1 MNKNKN
7 MNMNKSK
14 NSLKILKKNDFA
26 GDHIILS
33 NRGNTIKIYKKMNK
47 EKFLYL
53 VKEMLRGVYKP
64 CILTENE
71 KKVYI
76 KNLFVQNNI
85 AVITDY
91 KNNIHYFD
99 GQTIK
104 ELSKIFEFSKESI
117 KLRIAKY
124 NERQD
129 VLRMGKADYRI
140 EAVIINN
147 RILARTSEMMPQI
160 EGYLFLERVYNR
172 KINIK
177 AIIIKKINA
186 NEIIFLEPKR
196 VGLYMQEDESLYLHI
211 ESGNETSIFL
221 PVVSYDYENFV
232 YNIAYLY
239 SEYMSN
245 EFKL

>member
-1 MNKNKN
+1 MNK
-7 MNMNKSK
+7 
-14 NSLKILKKNDFA
+14 LKKKNVLKRLKKSTALKDYL
-26 GDHIILS
+26 ILS
-33 NRGNTIKIYKKMNK
+33 NRGKVIKIYKKMRL
-47 EKFLYL
+47 EKFVHVVREILY
-53 VKEMLRGVYKP
+53 GGYKP
-64 CILTENE
+64 CVILENE

-117 KLRIAKY
+117 KLRIAEY

-196 VGLYMQEDESLYLHI
+196 IAAYMKEDESLCLYI
-211 ESGNETSIFL
+211 QSGNETSLFL

-245 EFKL
+245 EFKF

>member
-1 MNKNKN
+1 MNKFEKKN
-7 MNMNKSK
+7 VIKR
-14 NSLKILKKNDFA
+14 LKKSTDSK
-26 GDHIILS
+26 DYLILS
-33 NRGNTIKIYKKMNK
+33 NRGKVIKIYKKMRS
-47 EKFLYL
+47 EKF
-53 VKEMLRGVYKP
+53 VHVVREIISEGYKP
-64 CILTENE
+64 CFIIENE

-76 KNLFVQNNI
+76 KKMFVQNNI
-85 AVITDY
+85 AVITDC
-91 KNNIHYFD
+91 NNQIHYFD

-117 KLRIAKY
+117 KLRIAEY
-124 NERQD
+124 DERQD
-129 VLRMGKADYRI
+129 ILRMDRKDYRI
-140 EAVIINN
+140 EAVIIND

-160 EGYLFLERVYNR
+160 EGYMFMERVYNR
-172 KINIK
+172 KIDIN
-177 AIIIKKINA
+177 AIIIKNINA

>member
-1 MNKNKN
+1 MNR
-7 MNMNKSK
+7 NKSK
-14 NSLKILKKNDFA
+14 NMLKKLKKSTDSK
-26 GDHIILS
+26 DYIILS
-33 NRGNTIKIYKKMNK
+33 NRGKVIKIYKKMRS
-47 EKFLYL
+47 EKFVHVVREILS
-53 VKEMLRGVYKP
+53 GGYKV
-64 CILTENE
+64 CVLIENE

-76 KNLFVQNNI
+76 KKLFVQNNI
-85 AVITDY
+85 AVIIDY

-104 ELSKIFEFSKESI
+104 ELSKIFEFSKNSI
-117 KLRIAKY
+117 KLRIAEY
-124 NERQD
+124 NGCQD
-129 VLRMGKADYRI
+129 ILRMNRKDYRI

-172 KINIK
+172 KIRINS
-177 AIIIKKINA
+177 IIIKNINA

-196 VGLYMQEDESLYLHI
+196 LGAYMKEDDSLYLHI
-211 ESGNETSIFL
+211 QSGSETSLFL

-232 YNIAYLY
+232 YNIVYLY
-239 SEYMSN
+239 SEYMSS

>member
-1 MNKNKN
+1 MNR
-7 MNMNKSK
+7 NKSK
-14 NSLKILKKNDFA
+14 NVLKKLKKSTDSK
-26 GDHIILS
+26 DYIILS
-33 NRGNTIKIYKKMNK
+33 NRGKVIKIYKKMRS
-47 EKFLYL
+47 EKFVHVVREILS
-53 VKEMLRGVYKP
+53 GGYKV
-64 CILTENE
+64 CLLIENE

-85 AVITDY
+85 AVIIDY

-117 KLRIAKY
+117 KLRIAEY

-196 VGLYMQEDESLYLHI
+196 IAVYMKEDESLCLYI
-211 ESGNETSIFL
+211 QSGNETSLFL

-245 EFKL
+245 EFKF

>member
-1 MNKNKN
+1 MNR
-7 MNMNKSK
+7 NKSK
-14 NSLKILKKNDFA
+14 NVLKKLKKSTDSK
-26 GDHIILS
+26 DYIILS
-33 NRGNTIKIYKKMNK
+33 NRGKVIKIYKKMRS
-47 EKFLYL
+47 EKFVHVVREILS
-53 VKEMLRGVYKP
+53 GVYKP
-64 CILTENE
+64 RVLIENE

-117 KLRIAKY
+117 KLRIAEY

-160 EGYLFLERVYNR
+160 EGYMFMERIYNR
-172 KINIK
+172 KIRIN
-177 AIIIKKINA
+177 AIIIKNINA
-186 NEIIFLEPKR
+186 NEIIFLQPNK
-196 VGLYMQEDESLYLHI
+196 VSVYMKEDESLCLYI
-211 ESGNETSIFL
+211 QSGNETSLFL

-245 EFKL
+245 EFKF

>member
-1 MNKNKN
+1 MNK
-7 MNMNKSK
+7 NMNKSK
-14 NSLKILKKNDFA
+14 KSLKRLKKNNFA
-26 GDHIILS
+26 GSHIILT
-33 NRGNTIKIYKKMNK
+33 NRGDTIRIYKKMHK
-47 EKFLYL
+47 EKF
-53 VKEMLRGVYKP
+53 VHVVRKIIAGGYKP
-64 CILTENE
+64 RVLIENE

-76 KNLFVQNNI
+76 KKMFVQNNI

-91 KNNIHYFD
+91 KNNTHYFD

-117 KLRIAKY
+117 KLRIAEY

-196 VGLYMQEDESLYLHI
+196 IAVYMKEDESLCLYI
-211 ESGNETSIFL
+211 QSGNETSLFL

-245 EFKL
+245 EFKF

>member
-1 MNKNKN
+1 MNR
-7 MNMNKSK
+7 NKSK
-14 NSLKILKKNDFA
+14 NVLKKLKKSTDSK
-26 GDHIILS
+26 DYIILS
-33 NRGNTIKIYKKMNK
+33 NRGKVIKIYKKMRS
-47 EKFLYL
+47 EKFVHVVREILY
-53 VKEMLRGVYKP
+53 GGYKP
-64 CILTENE
+64 CVILENE

-104 ELSKIFEFSKESI
+104 ELSKIFEFTKEAI
-117 KLRIAKY
+117 KFRIAEY
-124 NERQD
+124 NEHQD
-129 VLRMGKADYRI
+129 ILRMNRKDYRI

-160 EGYLFLERVYNR
+160 EGYLFFERLYNR
-172 KINIK
+172 KININ
-177 AIIIKKINA
+177 AIIIKNINE
-186 NEIIFLEPKR
+186 NEIIFLETKR
-196 VGLYMQEDESLYLHI
+196 LGVYMKEDNSLYLHI
-211 ESGNETSIFL
+211 QAGNETSLFL

-239 SEYMSN
+239 SEYMSS

>member
-1 MNKNKN
+1 M
-7 MNMNKSK
+7 
-14 NSLKILKKNDFA
+14 
-26 GDHIILS
+26 
-33 NRGNTIKIYKKMNK
+33 
-47 EKFLYL
+47 
-53 VKEMLRGVYKP
+53 
-64 CILTENE
+64 
-71 KKVYI
+71 
-76 KNLFVQNNI
+76 
-85 AVITDY
+85 
-91 KNNIHYFD
+91 
-99 GQTIK
+99 
-104 ELSKIFEFSKESI
+104 
-117 KLRIAKY
+117 RIAKY

-186 NEIIFLEPKR
+186 NEIIFIEPKR
-196 VGLYMQEDESLYLHI
+196 LGVYMKEDDSLYLHI
-211 ESGNETSIFL
+211 QSRMETSIFL

-239 SEYMSN
+239 SEYMSS

>member
-1 MNKNKN
+1 M
-7 MNMNKSK
+7 
-14 NSLKILKKNDFA
+14 
-26 GDHIILS
+26 
-33 NRGNTIKIYKKMNK
+33 
-47 EKFLYL
+47 
-53 VKEMLRGVYKP
+53 
-64 CILTENE
+64 
-71 KKVYI
+71 
-76 KNLFVQNNI
+76 FVQNNI

-117 KLRIAKY
+117 KLRIAEY

-160 EGYLFLERVYNR
+160 EGYMFMERIYNR
-172 KINIK
+172 KIRIN
-177 AIIIKKINA
+177 AIIIKNINA
-186 NEIIFLEPKR
+186 NEIIFLEPR
-196 VGLYMQEDESLYLHI
+196 RIAVYMKEDNSLYLNI
-211 ESGNETSIFL
+211 QSGNETNLFL

-232 YNIAYLY
+232 YNIAHLY
-239 SEYMSN
+239 SKYMSS

>member
-1 MNKNKN
+1 MMN
-7 MNMNKSK
+7 MNRNKSK
-14 NSLKILKKNDFA
+14 NVLKKLKKSTDSK
-26 GDHIILS
+26 DYIILS
-33 NRGNTIKIYKKMNK
+33 NRGKVIKIYKKMRS
-47 EKFLYL
+47 EKFVHVVREILS
-53 VKEMLRGVYKP
+53 GVYKP
-64 CILTENE
+64 RVLIENE

-117 KLRIAKY
+117 KLRIAEY

-196 VGLYMQEDESLYLHI
+196 IAVYMKEDESLCLYI
-211 ESGNETSIFL
+211 QSGNETSLFL

-245 EFKL
+245 EFKF

>member
-1 MNKNKN
+1 MNKFEKKN
-7 MNMNKSK
+7 VIKR
-14 NSLKILKKNDFA
+14 LKKSTDSK
-26 GDHIILS
+26 DYLILS
-33 NRGNTIKIYKKMNK
+33 NRGKVIKIYKKMRS
-47 EKFLYL
+47 EKF
-53 VKEMLRGVYKP
+53 VHVVREIISGGYKP
-64 CILTENE
+64 CFIIENE

-76 KNLFVQNNI
+76 KKMFVQNNI
-85 AVITDY
+85 AVITDC
-91 KNNIHYFD
+91 NNQIHYFD

-117 KLRIAKY
+117 KLRIAEY
-124 NERQD
+124 DERQD
-129 VLRMGKADYRI
+129 ILRMDRKDYRI
-140 EAVIINN
+140 EAVIIND

-160 EGYLFLERVYNR
+160 EGYMFMERVYNR
-172 KINIK
+172 KIDIN
-177 AIIIKKINA
+177 AIIIKNINA

-211 ESGNETSIFL
+211 ESGNEKSIFL

>member
-1 MNKNKN
+1 MNK
-7 MNMNKSK
+7 
-14 NSLKILKKNDFA
+14 LKKKNVLKRLKKSTFLKDY
-26 GDHIILS
+26 IILS
-33 NRGNTIKIYKKMNK
+33 NRGKVIKIYKKMRS
-47 EKFLYL
+47 EKFVHVVREILY
-53 VKEMLRGVYKP
+53 GGYKP
-64 CILTENE
+64 CVILENE

-104 ELSKIFEFSKESI
+104 ELSKIFEFTKEAI
-117 KLRIAKY
+117 KFRIAEY
-124 NERQD
+124 NEHQD
-129 VLRMGKADYRI
+129 ILRMNRKDYRI

-160 EGYLFLERVYNR
+160 EGYLFFERLYNR
-172 KINIK
+172 KININ
-177 AIIIKKINA
+177 AIIIKNINE

-196 VGLYMQEDESLYLHI
+196 LGVYMKEDNSLYLHI
-211 ESGNETSIFL
+211 QAGNETSLFL
-221 PVVSYDYENFV
+221 TVVSYDYENFV

-239 SEYMSN
+239 SEYMSS

>member
-1 MNKNKN
+1 MNR
-7 MNMNKSK
+7 NKSK
-14 NSLKILKKNDFA
+14 NVLKKLKKSTALKDYL
-26 GDHIILS
+26 ILS
-33 NRGNTIKIYKKMNK
+33 NRGKVIKIYKNMRS
-47 EKFLYL
+47 EKFVHVVREILS
-53 VKEMLRGVYKP
+53 GGYKV
-64 CILTENE
+64 CVLIENE

-85 AVITDY
+85 AVIRDY
-91 KNNIHYFD
+91 KNNVHYFD

-104 ELSKIFEFSKESI
+104 ELSKLFEFSKNSI
-117 KLRIAKY
+117 KLRIAEY

-172 KINIK
+172 KTNIK

-196 VGLYMQEDESLYLHI
+196 IGVYMKEDDSLYLHI
-211 ESGNETSIFL
+211 QSGNETSLFL

-232 YNIAYLY
+232 YNISYLY
-239 SEYMSN
+239 SEYMSS

>member
-1 MNKNKN
+1 MMN
-7 MNMNKSK
+7 MNRNKSK
-14 NSLKILKKNDFA
+14 NVLKKLKKSTDSK
-26 GDHIILS
+26 DYIILS
-33 NRGNTIKIYKKMNK
+33 NRGKVIKIYKKMRS
-47 EKFLYL
+47 EKFVHVVREILS
-53 VKEMLRGVYKP
+53 GVYKP
-64 CILTENE
+64 RVFIENE

-117 KLRIAKY
+117 KLRITEY

-196 VGLYMQEDESLYLHI
+196 IAVYMKEDESLCLYI
-211 ESGNETSIFL
+211 QSGNETSLFL

-245 EFKL
+245 EFKF

>member
-1 MNKNKN
+1 MNR
-7 MNMNKSK
+7 NKSK
-14 NSLKILKKNDFA
+14 NVLKKLKKSTDSK
-26 GDHIILS
+26 DYIILS
-33 NRGNTIKIYKKMNK
+33 NRGKVIKIYKKMRS
-47 EKFLYL
+47 EKFVHVVREILS
-53 VKEMLRGVYKP
+53 GGYKV
-64 CILTENE
+64 CVLIENE

-117 KLRIAKY
+117 KLRIAEY

-160 EGYLFLERVYNR
+160 EGYMFMERIYNR
-172 KINIK
+172 KIRIN
-177 AIIIKKINA
+177 AIIIKNINA
-186 NEIIFLEPKR
+186 NEIIFLEPR
-196 VGLYMQEDESLYLHI
+196 RIAVYMKEDNSLYLNI
-211 ESGNETSIFL
+211 QSGNETNLFL
-221 PVVSYDYENFV
+221 PVVSYDYKNFI
-232 YNIAYLY
+232 YNISYLY
-239 SEYMSN
+239 SEYMSS

>member
-1 MNKNKN
+1 MNR
-7 MNMNKSK
+7 NKSK
-14 NSLKILKKNDFA
+14 NVLKKLKKSTDSK
-26 GDHIILS
+26 DYIILS
-33 NRGNTIKIYKKMNK
+33 NRGKVIKIYKKMRS
-47 EKFLYL
+47 EKFVHVVREILS
-53 VKEMLRGVYKP
+53 GVYKP
-64 CILTENE
+64 RVLIENE

-117 KLRIAKY
+117 KLRIAEY

-196 VGLYMQEDESLYLHI
+196 IGVYMKEDDSLYLHI
-211 ESGNETSIFL
+211 QSGNETSLFL

-232 YNIAYLY
+232 YNISYLY
-239 SEYMSN
+239 SEYMSS
-245 EFKL
+245 EFKF

>member
-1 MNKNKN
+1 MNK
-7 MNMNKSK
+7 
-14 NSLKILKKNDFA
+14 LKKKNVLKRLKKSTFLKDY
-26 GDHIILS
+26 IILS
-33 NRGNTIKIYKKMNK
+33 NRGKVIKIYKKMRS
-47 EKFLYL
+47 EKFVHVVREILY
-53 VKEMLRGVYKP
+53 GGYKP
-64 CILTENE
+64 CVILENE

-104 ELSKIFEFSKESI
+104 ELSKIFEFTKEAI
-117 KLRIAKY
+117 KFRIAEY
-124 NERQD
+124 NEHQD
-129 VLRMGKADYRI
+129 ILRMNRKDYRI

-160 EGYLFLERVYNR
+160 EGYLFFERLYNR
-172 KINIK
+172 KININ
-177 AIIIKKINA
+177 AIIIKNINE

-196 VGLYMQEDESLYLHI
+196 LGVYMKEDNSLYLHI
-211 ESGNETSIFL
+211 QAGNETSLFL
-221 PVVSYDYENFV
+221 TVVSYDYKNFV

-239 SEYMSN
+239 SEYMSS

>member
-1 MNKNKN
+1 MNR
-7 MNMNKSK
+7 NKSK
-14 NSLKILKKNDFA
+14 NVLKKLKKSTDSK
-26 GDHIILS
+26 DYIILS
-33 NRGNTIKIYKKMNK
+33 NRGKVIKIYKKMRS
-47 EKFLYL
+47 EKFVHVVREILS
-53 VKEMLRGVYKP
+53 GGYKV
-64 CILTENE
+64 CVLIENE

-117 KLRIAKY
+117 KLRIAEY

-196 VGLYMQEDESLYLHI
+196 IAVYMKEDESLCLYI
-211 ESGNETSIFL
+211 QSGNETSLFL

-232 YNIAYLY
+232 YNIAYLN

-245 EFKL
+245 EFKF

>member
-1 MNKNKN
+1 MNK
-7 MNMNKSK
+7 
-14 NSLKILKKNDFA
+14 LKKKNVLKRLKKSTFLKDY
-26 GDHIILS
+26 IILS
-33 NRGNTIKIYKKMNK
+33 NRGKVIKIYKKMRS
-47 EKFLYL
+47 EKFVHVVREILY
-53 VKEMLRGVYKP
+53 GGYKP
-64 CILTENE
+64 YILIENE

-91 KNNIHYFD
+91 KNNTHYFD

-104 ELSKIFEFSKESI
+104 ELSKIFEFTKEAI
-117 KLRIAKY
+117 KFRSVEY

-129 VLRMGKADYRI
+129 ILRMDRKDYRI
-140 EAVIINN
+140 EAVIIND

-160 EGYLFLERVYNR
+160 EGYMFIERVYNR
-172 KINIK
+172 KIDIN
-177 AIIIKKINA
+177 AIIIKNTKA

-196 VGLYMQEDESLYLHI
+196 IAVYIQEDESLYLHI
-211 ESGNETSIFL
+211 ESGNETSLFL

-232 YNIAYLY
+232 YNISYLY
-239 SEYMSN
+239 SEYMSS